1 MKKLPCLNPECGSSD
16 AMVDYGDHYFCFSCK
31 KRMKHSGEEMTRQE
45 PKMES
50 FDLAK
55 FNELPTRGII
65 ERGICRKVCE
75 HYGVRVGY
83 NIDREIDEHW
93 YPYGLTRTTG
103 CKVRKLP
110 KEFYTEGTLEGLFGQ
125 RLFNNGRML
134 VITEGEIDALTVAQV
149 WYEKYHTFFPVVSL
163 RSASSVKDLVKQKEW
178 LDSFQEITLWLDD
191 DDVGREATE
200 EAAKIIFGE
209 GRKLKVVTPVPGCK
223 DASDVYRN
231 ASTKDDLG
239 RFIQGPGMEAV
250 LRCIWN
256 AKDWSPAGLVW
267 SSETWETYVREKDAV
282 FIPFSDTLS
291 EFNERNF
298 GRRFGGITL
307 ITAGTGMGKSSL
319 LKDDMLHLHNSRPVD
334 EKIGILS
341 LEESV
346 FDCVS
351 GLMSMHAGKRF
362 GLPDTFVD
370 EGEERAAWEA
380 TMGSNRF
387 IMLDHQG
394 SVSDDSVIKKM
405 EYMVLQ
411 GARFLYLDHIT
422 IAVSGDD
429 KVNESIDA
437 FMSAALK
444 LVKRWN
450 VWMCVVSHLR
460 KRPSSETPFE
470 AGAIPT
476 EDDLK
481 GSGALKQV
489 PMQTIAL
496 SRNKYAVD
504 PTERDTTHYHV
515 LKDRYTGRA
524 RTFCGKF
531 MFDDATG
538 RLIKPDPTRVIDN
551 GVNS

>member
-1 MKKLPCLNPECGSSD
+1 
-16 AMVDYGDHYFCFSCK
+16 
-31 KRMKHSGEEMTRQE
+31 
-45 PKMES
+45 
-50 FDLAK
+50 
-55 FNELPTRGII
+55 
-65 ERGICRKVCE
+65 
-75 HYGVRVGY
+75 
-83 NIDREIDEHW
+83 
-93 YPYGLTRTTG
+93 
-103 CKVRKLP
+103 
-110 KEFYTEGTLEGLFGQ
+110 
-125 RLFNNGRML
+125 
-134 VITEGEIDALTVAQV
+134 
-149 WYEKYHTFFPVVSL
+149 
-163 RSASSVKDLVKQKEW
+163 
-178 LDSFQEITLWLDD
+178 
-191 DDVGREATE
+191 
-200 EAAKIIFGE
+200 
-209 GRKLKVVTPVPGCK
+209 
-223 DASDVYRN
+223 
-231 ASTKDDLG
+231 
-239 RFIQGPGMEAV
+239 
-250 LRCIWN
+250 
-256 AKDWSPAGLVW
+256 
-267 SSETWETYVREKDAV
+267 
-282 FIPFSDTLS
+282 
-291 EFNERNF
+291 
-298 GRRFGGITL
+298 
-307 ITAGTGMGKSSL
+307 
-319 LKDDMLHLHNSRPVD
+319 
-334 EKIGILS
+334 
-341 LEESV
+341 
-346 FDCVS
+346 
-351 GLMSMHAGKRF
+351 
-362 GLPDTFVD
+362 
-370 EGEERAAWEA
+370 
-380 TMGSNRF
+380 MGSNRF